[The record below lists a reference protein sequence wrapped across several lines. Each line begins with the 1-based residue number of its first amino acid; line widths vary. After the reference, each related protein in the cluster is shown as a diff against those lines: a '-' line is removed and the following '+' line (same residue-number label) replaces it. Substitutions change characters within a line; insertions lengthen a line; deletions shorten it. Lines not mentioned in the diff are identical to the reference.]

1 MKGLWVTILAGV
13 ALCGV
18 TSAQQAAEP
27 SSNSNSARPANAG
40 GTVTRIA
47 PGSVIPVELT
57 KTVDAKK
64 VKTGDQ
70 IEAKVTEDLKA
81 GNGEVILPKDTKV
94 MGHVTEAQARNKEQ
108 KESQIGMAF
117 DRAVMRNGG
126 NITMPMSIQA
136 VIAPA
141 ALNGNNNGSDNSPQ
155 TQSAPNMS
163 GTQAGTNGGRNP
175 GMNAGAPMPTSS
187 VPSDAP
193 SNSPANTHQPIT
205 GNTQGI
211 VGISNLK
218 LSPAANP
225 TDGSLLS
232 SDKNNVKLEG
242 GTMMLLRVNQ

>member
-1 MKGLWVTILAGV
+1 MKGRWITILAGV

-18 TSAQQAAEP
+18 ASAQQAAEP
-27 SSNSNSARPANAG
+27 SSNSNPTRPAYAG
-40 GTVTRIA
+40 GTTTRIA

-64 VKTGDQ
+64 VKTGEQ

-81 GNGEVILPKDTKV
+81 SNGEVILPRDTKV

-108 KESQIGMAF
+108 KESQIGIAF
-117 DRAVMRNGG
+117 DRAVMKNGG

-141 ALNGNNNGSDNSPQ
+141 ALNGNNSGSDNPPQ
-155 TQSAPNMS
+155 TQSAPSMS
-163 GTQAGTNGGRNP
+163 GTQAGLNGGRNP
-175 GMNAGAPMPTSS
+175 GMGTGTPMPTSTI
-187 VPSDAP
+187 PNGGP
-193 SNSPANTHQPIT
+193 GNIPANTHQPIT
-205 GNTQGI
+205 GNTQGV

-232 SDKNNVKLEG
+232 SDKSNVKLEG